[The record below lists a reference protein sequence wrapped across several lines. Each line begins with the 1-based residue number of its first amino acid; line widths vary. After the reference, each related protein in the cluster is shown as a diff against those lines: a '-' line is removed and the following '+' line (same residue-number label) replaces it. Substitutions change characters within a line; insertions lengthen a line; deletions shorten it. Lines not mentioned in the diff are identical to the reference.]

1 MLAAVV
7 AGGML
12 LLGAGIASG
21 AEIVVVRTLGRK
33 VVEVKTAS
41 ARWTASAQG
50 EYVDDNYVTK
60 PDPNALRGRAAVK
73 EVSGVQRIRIHDVT
87 LQQQDGGVW
96 KTIAQRTADV
106 VNERPTAYAVAY
118 TPTVKAC
125 WSDDPVRTYR
135 VVQNYGVRQSSG
147 TATNRSLTSNTF
159 QGPML
164 ASDPACPRGLF
175 NAWLSGPTEL
185 TLGQPQEVWYTS
197 NFVSIDD
204 GPVSGVTV
212 VVNFDNS
219 LEVEVLE
226 ADGLALNENS
236 PDPNDYFL
244 EGATWPSSNDDQV
257 AARFLVTPTELGP
270 VVSGGSTLTSD
281 PKVPVADSVW
291 EAEVVEAPAEEG

>member
-7 AGGML
+7 AGGVL
-12 LLGAGIASG
+12 LLGVGVASG

-118 TPTVKAC
+118 TPTVKTC
-125 WSDDPVRTYR
+125 WSETVSRAYR

-159 QGPML
+159 QAPAL
-164 ASDPACPRGLF
+164 ASDPGCPVGAF
-175 NAWLSGPTEL
+175 NAWLSGPPEAYVGDPVDVYFESNWVGL
-185 TLGQPQEVWYTS
+185 NDQPVEGVL
-197 NFVSIDD
+197 VRID
-204 GPVSGVTV
+204 
-212 VVNFDNS
+212 FDDT
-219 LEVEVLE
+219 LEVTPVEL
-226 ADGLALNENS
+226 DGLEPLADS
-236 PDPNDYFL
+236 DDPNDYGL
-244 EGATWPSSNDDQV
+244 LAASWPSSNENQV
-257 AARFLVTPTELGP
+257 AAQFVVTPTQAGTFTSQSM
-270 VVSGGSTLTSD
+270 VSTGAPRVEPAPSD
-281 PKVPVADSVW
+281 W
-291 EAEVVEAPAEEG
+291 EVTVTAVEG